1 MFFWFIGT
9 AIVTV
14 GVVFRDPRFDYRL
27 LIVGSVLPIADG
39 VAGGARALHSVT
51 VSVGLLAALMIA
63 TSGRK
68 PIRKLLLGLPIGMI
82 LHLVFDGAWNNT
94 EVFWWPFF
102 GLSFD
107 DSGLPIFDRGWW
119 SLPLEAIGP
128 ELRPKL
134 DPLAPGE
141 NTGILEDREGFS
153 IYLVEAREGERPA
166 TFDDMRDRIELLL
179 QQQRTRE
186 MYERILDEA
195 RQQTFVE
202 NRLTPGS

>member
-9 AIVTV
+9 AVVTV

-39 VAGGARALHSVT
+39 VFGGARALHSVT

-102 GLSFD
+102 GPSFD
-107 DSGLPIFDRGWW
+107 DAGLPILDRGWL
-119 SLPLEAIGP
+119 SVPLEAIGVVICVWLWRHNDLGDP
-128 ELRPKL
+128 ARRSAFIHDGQLDAVPK
-134 DPLAPGE
+134 
-141 NTGILEDREGFS
+141 
-153 IYLVEAREGERPA
+153 
-166 TFDDMRDRIELLL
+166 
-179 QQQRTRE
+179 
-186 MYERILDEA
+186 
-195 RQQTFVE
+195 
-202 NRLTPGS
+202 RLG